1 MNASYNK
8 ENHKHKTIKPMKKT
22 FLILFAFAIAIV
34 NGKAQEKKGAG
45 QTPEQRTEKM
55 LAKLNEVVTLSDDQK
70 AKAKPVILKRETERT
85 DLKKK
90 YPNKDEFKKANR
102 ENMKKAEVELKKIL
116 TAEQAEKLKKH
127 REEMKEKR
135 KAKKASGTA
144 PEDDDE
150 D

>member
-1 MNASYNK
+1 
-8 ENHKHKTIKPMKKT
+8 MKKT